1 METLSPIFIV
11 ALIGYLVGKAVDLEP
26 KTLALSSIYVFTPAL
41 VFKSLSTAEIQV
53 TDLFG
58 VIVIMAT
65 VFFSLWVVTLSLVRL
80 IKVDNAYK
88 SAYLLSSIFPNAGN
102 YGLPVVLFA
111 FGKRGFELGVICQ
124 LFGALILNSFGV
136 YIASRGDADSFKQA
150 IKNLLFMP
158 ALYAFVLALG
168 FFLLRIRPPELLLR
182 PISIL
187 GDASIP
193 TELLLLGLQ
202 LSRIDSIISSYKLV
216 LSAISIKLILSPV
229 LAFLLAGAIFGFPL
243 GLTGKVLVVVA
254 GTPTAVISNSL
265 ALKFNANPEL
275 VSSATLLTTVVSL
288 LSMNLI
294 ITLLA

>member
-1 METLSPIFIV
+1 MDTLSPIFIV
-11 ALIGYLVGKAVDLEP
+11 ALIGYLVGKVVDLEP
-26 KTLALSSIYVFTPAL
+26 KTLALSSIYIFTPAL

-53 TDLFG
+53 TDLLG
-58 VIVIMAT
+58 VGVIMAT
-65 VFFSLWVVTLSLVRL
+65 VFFGLWAVTLGLLRV
-80 IKVDNAYK
+80 IKVDKTYK

-111 FGKRGFELGVICQ
+111 YGQRGFELGVICQ

-150 IKNLLFMP
+150 IKNLLYMP

-168 FFLLRIRPPELLLR
+168 FFLLNIRPPELLLR
-182 PISIL
+182 PISLL
-187 GDASIP
+187 GDACIP

-202 LSRIDSIISSYKLV
+202 LSRIGSFISSYKLV
-216 LSAISIKLILSPV
+216 LSAICIKLIVSPV
-229 LAFLLAGAIFGFPL
+229 LALLLALVVFGFPL

-265 ALKFNANPEL
+265 AIRFNANPEL
-275 VSSATLLTTVVSL
+275 VSSATMLTTVVSI

-294 ITLLA
+294 IALLA